1 MDDIVNAIKEI
12 GTNAAAS
19 PDQFQAALLK
29 NCAKE
34 LRAPLHI
41 LFRNSIDT
49 GIIPQQLKTAKIIPV
64 YKGGSKGEAKNYRP
78 IALTSHIIK
87 IMEKIIVRNMSIY
100 LEEKNILNNYQHGFR
115 VGRSCLSQLLSHHEK
130 IINGL
135 ENKKNIDAIYLDFA
149 KAFDKVDHGILLHKL
164 RDFGISGKLGK
175 WLHCFLV
182 NRQQSVAVSGVVSKP
197 SIVTSGV
204 PQGTTDR
211 AITVLPSRPGRSTHT
226 IGVGPSLWDSGSD
239 HWRRQQVSSCWQRH
253 HEDSVKQGWLAQNS
267 LKQWWLIDDSLKQWW
282 LINDSLK

>member
-12 GTNAAAS
+12 GTNAEAS

-204 PQGTTDR
+204 PQGS
-211 AITVLPSRPGRSTHT
+211 VLGPLLFLIHISDINELVKFST
-226 IGVGPSLWDSGSD
+226 
-239 HWRRQQVSSCWQRH
+239 VSSFADDTCI
-253 HEDSVKQGWLAQNS
+253 
-267 LKQWWLIDDSLKQWW
+267 LKEVTSIADADLLKKDLSAIYSWVEKT
-282 LINDSLK
+282 I